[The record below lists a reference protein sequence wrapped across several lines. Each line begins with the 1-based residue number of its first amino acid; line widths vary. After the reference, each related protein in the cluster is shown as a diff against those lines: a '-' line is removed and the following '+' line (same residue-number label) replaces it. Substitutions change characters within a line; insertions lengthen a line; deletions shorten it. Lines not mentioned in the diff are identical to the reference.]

1 MANPNMIAGMPSV
14 NPAGRPKSIF
24 QDLGPRRA
32 HFLETLSRDE
42 ILALVDDDT
51 RLGKYSG
58 FDAQILLGLADTLRK
73 TPEDKLDPGKER
85 ERMYDREIGKPPQ
98 TVALQG
104 GDPDKPIQM
113 QRHFTQEDL
122 LALRRYIDEIPGE
135 QKLIEQTSVDKQE

>member
-1 MANPNMIAGMPSV
+1 MDSEKTSQRDAGGLFAKGNTLSP
-14 NPAGRPKSIF
+14 GRPKSIF

-58 FDAQILLGLADTLRK
+58 FDAQILLSLADTLRK

-85 ERMYDREIGKPPQ
+85 ERLYDRMVGKPKE
-98 TVALQG
+98 TIEHQG
-104 GDPDKPIQM
+104 GVQITVVTGVPEPD
-113 QRHFTQEDL
+113 
-122 LALRRYIDEIPGE
+122 A
-135 QKLIEQTSVDKQE
+135 TS